1 MTENTQDGVDMSKD
15 KDLTRQDAEAII
27 RTCPNCGETLEDS
40 KCKLICSCGYFA
52 SCSDYY

>member
-1 MTENTQDGVDMSKD
+1 MDDKEENSVDRCSDSGLTESN
-15 KDLTRQDAEAII
+15 AEAII

-40 KCKLICSCGYFA
+40 KCKLICICGYFA